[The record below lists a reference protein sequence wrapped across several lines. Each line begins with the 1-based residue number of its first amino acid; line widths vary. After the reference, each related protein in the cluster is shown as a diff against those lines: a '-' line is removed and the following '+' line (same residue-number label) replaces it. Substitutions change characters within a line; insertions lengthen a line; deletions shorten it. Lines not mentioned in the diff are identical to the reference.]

1 MAATANNTA
10 KTEMIDL
17 TKLSPDQLM
26 QIKQEFEQ
34 VSVESRVGVCSPT
47 WLLGMSRG

>member
-1 MAATANNTA
+1 MAATANA
-10 KTEMIDL
+10 PGKAEMIDL

-34 VSVESRVGVCSPT
+34 VSLACGCRCFG
-47 WLLGMSRG
+47 

>member
-26 QIKQEFEQ
+26 QIKQEFDQ
-34 VSVESRVGVCSPT
+34 VSVRVACGCEF
-47 WLLGMSRG
+47 